1 MLGLL
6 AIAFTFAYVVGQW
19 QNSIRPIKLKKHG
32 RKSISLFR
40 YGLDYLQRIFL
51 NIEEMMEVI
60 TKFIKPIT
68 PSLLRLSPC

>member
-19 QNSIRPIKLKKHG
+19 QNSIKPIKLKKHG

-51 NIEEMMEVI
+51 NIR
-60 TKFIKPIT
+60 
-68 PSLLRLSPC
+68 LLSKLDMR